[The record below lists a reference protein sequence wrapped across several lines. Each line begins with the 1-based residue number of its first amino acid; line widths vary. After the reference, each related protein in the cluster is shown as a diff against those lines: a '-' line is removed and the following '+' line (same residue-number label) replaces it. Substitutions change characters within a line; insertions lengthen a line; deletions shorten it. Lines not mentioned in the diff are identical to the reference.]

1 MGEWGKTKID
11 ALVCQIKKGGKRGE
25 KDGEGTAIYSI
36 QPSCLCIRLGH
47 QLVTKH
53 STLCVYNTLKEFI
66 LTITC
71 ATFFLTFSSP
81 SLTALCTSFVSPD
94 CDTANRPPLRPGM
107 SLRLTW
113 DDVSCCIFSCYLS
126 FWFHWVTWC
135 DVMTWHVTLDC
146 TCHVRPRHV
155 CHHIACDDML
165 CSDISKDITLQSV
178 WVYVAT
184 VVTQHSTTAPIIQI
198 FYCLNPTLSKRN

>member
-1 MGEWGKTKID
+1 MHMYVDQKWKERR
-11 ALVCQIKKGGKRGE
+11 KGRRRN
-25 KDGEGTAIYSI
+25 TNLLNTTY
-36 QPSCLCIRLGH
+36 PSMHMSRASAGH
-47 QLVTKH
+47 Q
-53 STLCVYNTLKEFI
+53 TLHTLRVYNTFEEFI

-113 DDVSCCIFSCYLS
+113 DNVSYCIIHVIFVFDYNELHDAMSL
-126 FWFHWVTWC
+126 
-135 DVMTWHVTLDC
+135 HVTLDC

-155 CHHIACDDML
+155 CHLIACDDML
-165 CSDISKDITLQSV
+165 CSDISKDMTL
-178 WVYVAT
+178 
-184 VVTQHSTTAPIIQI
+184 
-198 FYCLNPTLSKRN
+198 